1 MRDCY
6 EPAMQATL
14 YQFWRSSASWRVRW
28 ALAIKGVSFTS
39 IVVDLARGAQLE
51 PPHLEKS
58 PMGRV
63 PVVVINGRALVESVA
78 IVEYLDEVI
87 PTPPLYP
94 RDPWLRA
101 RVRQVVEV
109 INAGIQ
115 PLQNLAVLA
124 RHSEDRDEQRA
135 FAKYFNELGLAA
147 LERVLVTVAAE
158 YPTGLAP
165 ASGGPPWG
173 SFAVGDALTAAD
185 LFLVPQVEAARR
197 YGADPTPFPRVL
209 AAEAAALATEHAERA
224 LPKNQPGAP
233 PDAGVTDG
241 TPAALQRRGQHRNA

>member
-14 YQFWRSSASWRVRW
+14 SQFWRSSASWRVRW
-28 ALAIKGVSFTS
+28 ALAVKGVSFTS
-39 IVVDLARGAQLE
+39 VVVDLARGAQLE
-51 PPHLEKS
+51 TSHIEKS

-63 PVVVINGRALVESVA
+63 PVVVVDGRALVESVA
-78 IVEYLDEVI
+78 ILEYLDEVI

-115 PLQNLAVLA
+115 PLQNLAVLL

-135 FAKYFNELGLAA
+135 FAKHFNELGLAA

-158 YPTGLAP
+158 HPTRGA
-165 ASGGPPWG
+165 
-173 SFAVGDALTAAD
+173 FAVGDALTAAD

-197 YGADPTPFPRVL
+197 YGADPAPFPRVL

-233 PDAGVTDG
+233 PDADVKKSWGR
-241 TPAALQRRGQHRNA
+241 A